1 MLDLSKS
8 ANNDSADQPDKSGN
22 KKNPTPELSLDDI
35 IDLTVVELYILNFL
49 VRIGGSAVRFAV
61 FNELNAKL
69 EINKISRSSFYHS
82 LTKLKNKGFVLIES
96 NPKGKGSLVRATPLA
111 RSAVKRSNI
120 FSIWSNIDLS
130 KIALNISKQL
140 IIDVD
145 KSGSQIYLSFDEIPN
160 LDTISIITSLGSLT
174 NILVDSEMEETY
186 RSRLL
191 EIPFSKFENDVIK
204 EPNDYFDRGI
214 ISNYF
219 PSSLLYGVQANHL
232 LKEINRVIK
241 PGGEIILICFN
252 ELPATNNIILD
263 SIMSDLFYEIIFH
276 PANPKFV
283 KEELSNIGIEVI
295 NELNFKGYFVI
306 VGKKL

>member
-1 MLDLSKS
+1 MLILSKS
-8 ANNDSADQPDKSGN
+8 IASDSSDNNEKSAKKDQKGLDLN
-22 KKNPTPELSLDDI
+22 LDDI

-69 EINKISRSSFYHS
+69 TKNKVSRSSFYHS
-82 LTKLKNKGFVLIES
+82 LTKLKNKGFVLIET
-96 NPKGKGSLVRATPLA
+96 NPVGKGSLVKASPLA
-111 RSAVKRSNI
+111 RAAVKRSNI

-130 KIALNISKQL
+130 QIALDISKQL
-140 IIDVD
+140 VFDVD
-145 KSGSQIYLSFDEIPN
+145 KKQTQIFLSFDETPN
-160 LDTISIITSLGSLT
+160 LDTISVITSLSNST
-174 NILVDSEMEETY
+174 NILVDDDIIESY

-191 EIPFSKFENDVIK
+191 ETPFSKFENDVIK

-219 PSSLLYGVQANHL
+219 PSSQIYGVQANDL
-232 LKEINRVIK
+232 LKEMVRVIK
-241 PGGEIILICFN
+241 PGGDMIVICYN

-263 SIMSDLFYEIIFH
+263 SIMGDLFNEIVFH
-276 PANPKFV
+276 PANPENI
-283 KEELSNIGIEVI
+283 KEEFENLNLEIV

-306 VGKKL
+306 MGKKK

>member
-1 MLDLSKS
+1 LSKS
-8 ANNDSADQPDKSGN
+8 ANKDSSVQSDKS
-22 KKNPTPELSLDDI
+22 KKVGKIKSELTLDDI

-49 VRIGGSAVRFAV
+49 VRIGGSAIRFAV

-69 EINKISRSSFYHS
+69 ETNKISRSSFYHS
-82 LTKLKNKGFVLIES
+82 LTKLKDRGFVEIES
-96 NPKGKGSLVRATPLA
+96 NPKGKGSLVKATPMA

-140 IIDVD
+140 IVDVD

-160 LDTISIITSLGSLT
+160 LNTISVITTLGSTT
-174 NILVDSEMEETY
+174 NILVDKEMEETY
-186 RSRLL
+186 TSRLL
-191 EIPFSKFENDVIK
+191 EIPFSKFENEVIK

-219 PSSLLYGVQANHL
+219 PSSLMYGVQANYL
-232 LKEINRVIK
+232 LKEIVRVIK
-241 PGGEIILICFN
+241 PDGEIIVICFN

-263 SIMSDLFYEIIFH
+263 SIMSDLFNEIIFH
-276 PANPKFV
+276 PANPEFV
-283 KEELSNIGIEVI
+283 KSELIDIGIEIV

-306 VGKKL
+306 VGKK